1 MSGITEADQM
11 NIVLSYIEQ
20 IGPVSHQLESF
31 NNLINFG
38 FQKII
43 DETPDIAIDV
53 SEDEKYVVKFGQV
66 YIDNPC
72 IIEEDRLI
80 NYITPQEARNRDMFY
95 ESQISVDI
103 IEETY
108 IKGELETGKY
118 NTKIA
123 LGRVPIMLRSCKCN
137 LYNKTY
143 EEIISAGECENDY
156 GGYFIINGKER
167 VLVSQ
172 ERINYNHVYVFNQK
186 LASKWK
192 YIAEIRSMSDET
204 GHSVLVK
211 AQVDAECKN
220 VVFSL
225 PYVGEEIPAAVVF
238 KALGFLEDKEILKF
252 IGDDERL
259 YPIMKSMFRNSK
271 KWKTQEDAL
280 NYIGNFSLHVIPKER
295 RVSYAEQVLDN
306 EIFPHL
312 GVSTKFEKALLL
324 GHMLRKLL
332 YTFLE
337 IRPEDD
343 RDNISLKR
351 IETAGVLIGDLFRML
366 MKRLIENAK
375 KYLVKR
381 QDIVTVLSRL
391 NIITT
396 GIRHCF
402 STGNWGIQKNTYVRT
417 GVSQILSRLSY
428 SAFVSHLRRVIIP
441 IGKEGKNTKIRQLH
455 PSQIYFICPSETPE
469 GHSVGIVKNLAL
481 LSKITLGTPHIIAK
495 EVIERAI
502 DFTKTSDASIDDIG
516 TYTKIFLNGTIIG
529 YSDLP
534 REFVKNFK
542 NIRSQGLINKDV
554 GICYDDI
561 DNEVLIFTDEGR
573 FIRPLLTVDDEE
585 LKIKD
590 YKGETWDELIEN
602 NHITYVDSNEIE
614 ASVIATTPE
623 EVKSTGYDY
632 CEIHPST
639 MLGVCVGSIP
649 FPEHSQA
656 PRNCY
661 SSSQMKQAL
670 GSFALSMKNRTD
682 TVVHYM
688 HYPQKPLVKTHYN
701 AALKFDDMPS
711 GVNCVVAVLCTTGFN
726 QEDSVII
733 NKSAIQRGMFVTTVS
748 KTFSIEEKKKSGSS
762 FETIEIPPLDVRNKT
777 FNYNKLDLDGIIPE
791 GYPVFKGDVLV
802 GKTLTKVSKDDET
815 EQTDCSL
822 VVKSGEEGIVD
833 KVFITTKAEGY
844 RIIKI
849 RIRQMRI
856 PEVGDKFATREGQK
870 GTCGMVYNQE
880 DLPFTSDGMV
890 PDVIINPHAFPSRM
904 TINQLIESI
913 LGKKCALKGECGY
926 ATPFT
931 SHSDNPID
939 NISEELKSYGFERFG
954 NDDMYN
960 GMTGE
965 PIRAKVF
972 MGITFYQRLK
982 HLVMDKIHAR
992 SFGNVTVLSRQPLE
1006 GRSREG
1012 GLRCGEME
1020 RDALISHGVSGF
1032 LKERLFTMSDPYKIV
1047 VCDKCGAVYSNPD
1060 GCKNCRNDKFVSV
1073 NIPYACKLL
1082 LQELN
1087 AMNIKTTIIPK

>member
-1 MSGITEADQM
+1 MSVISESDQM

-20 IGPVSHQLESF
+20 IGPVSHQLDSF

-38 FQKII
+38 FQKVI
-43 DETPDIAIDV
+43 DETPDISIEV
-53 SEDEKYVVKFGQV
+53 SEDERYVVKFGQV
-66 YIDNPC
+66 YIDKPC
-72 IIEEDRLI
+72 VVEEDRTI
-80 NYITPQEARNRDMFY
+80 NYITPHEARNRDMFY
-95 ESQISVDI
+95 ESQLSVDI
-103 IEETY
+103 NEETY
-108 IKGELETGKY
+108 IKGELKT
-118 NTKIA
+118 TKLNPKVA
-123 LGRVPIMLRSCKCN
+123 LGRVPIMLKSCRCN
-137 LYNKTY
+137 LYGKSY
-143 EEIISAGECENDY
+143 DEVIALGECENDY

-172 ERINYNHVYVFNQK
+172 ERINYNQVYVFGQK
-186 LASKWK
+186 AALKWK
-192 YIAEIRSMSDET
+192 YVSEIRSMSDET
-204 GHSVLVK
+204 GHSVLVQAK
-211 AQVDAECKN
+211 IDYEGKN
-220 VVFSL
+220 IVFSL
-225 PYVGEEIPAAVVF
+225 PYVGEEIPVPVVF
-238 KALGFLEDKEILKF
+238 KALGFTEDEEILKL
-252 IGDDERL
+252 IGNDER
-259 YPIMKSMFRNSK
+259 IFSVMKSMFRNAK
-271 KWKTQEDAL
+271 KWKTKEDAL
-280 NYIGNFSLHVIPKER
+280 LHIGSFSLHVIPKDR

-312 GVSTKFEKALLL
+312 GVSTRFEKALLL
-324 GHMLRKLL
+324 GHMIRKLL
-332 YTFLE
+332 LTFVGV
-337 IRPEDD
+337 RPEDD
-343 RDNISLKR
+343 RDNVSLKR
-351 IETAGVLIGDLFRML
+351 IETAGVLISDLFRML
-366 MKRLIENAK
+366 MKRLVENAK
-375 KYLVKR
+375 KYLIKR
-381 QDIVTVLSRL
+381 QDIVTVISRL
-391 NIITT
+391 NIITS

-428 SAFVSHLRRVIIP
+428 SGFVSHLRRVIIP

-469 GHSVGIVKNLAL
+469 GHSVGIVKNMAL
-481 LSKITLGTPHIIAK
+481 MSRITLGTPHLITK
-495 EVIERAI
+495 NVIEKTIKFIKLKDISI
-502 DFTKTSDASIDDIG
+502 DQVAHFTKV
-516 TYTKIFLNGTIIG
+516 FLNGIIIG
-529 YSDLP
+529 YTNTPQDFI
-534 REFVKNFK
+534 REFKWV
-542 NIRSQGLINKDV
+542 RSEGLINRDV
-554 GICYDDI
+554 SVSYDDI
-561 DNEVLIFTDEGR
+561 DNEILVFSDEGR
-573 FIRPLLTVDDEE
+573 FIRPLFTVENDS
-585 LKIKD
+585 LKITS
-590 YKGETWDELIEN
+590 YNNETWDELIEN
-602 NHITYVDSNEIE
+602 NSITYADSNEIE
-614 ASVIATTPE
+614 TSVIATVPE
-623 EVKSTGYDY
+623 EVSSGEYNY

-670 GSFALSMKNRTD
+670 GSFALSMKHRTD

-688 HYPQKPLVKTHYN
+688 HYPQKPLIKTHYN
-701 AALKFDDMPS
+701 KALNFDNMPS

-726 QEDSVII
+726 QEDSIMI
-733 NKSAIQRGMFVTTVS
+733 NKSAIQRGMFVTTVT
-748 KTFSIEEKKKSGSS
+748 KTFSTEEKNKSGNS
-762 FETIEIPPLDVRNKT
+762 FETIQIPSLDVRNKT
-777 FNYNKLDLDGIIPE
+777 YNYNKLDTDGIIPE
-791 GYPVFKGDVLV
+791 GFPVFKGDVLV

-815 EQTDCSL
+815 EQIDCSL

-833 KVFITTKAEGY
+833 KVFITTKSEGY
-844 RIIKI
+844 RMIKI

-870 GTCGMVYNQE
+870 GTCGMIYNQE
-880 DLPFTSDGMV
+880 DLPFTGDGIV

-904 TINQLIESI
+904 TINQLIES
-913 LGKKCALKGECGY
+913 LMGKNCALKGKSGY

-931 SHSDNPID
+931 SHSNNPLDVIA
-939 NISEELKSYGFERFG
+939 EELQTSGFERFG
-954 NDDMYN
+954 NDEMYN

-972 MGITFYQRLK
+972 MGVTFYQRLK

-1032 LKERLFTMSDPYKIV
+1032 LKERLFSMSDPYKMAL
-1047 VCDKCGAVYSNPD
+1047 CEKCGSVYSNPD
-1060 GCKNCRNDKFVSV
+1060 CCKTCKGDKFVSV

>member
-1 MSGITEADQM
+1 MSGITENDQM

-20 IGPVSHQLESF
+20 IGPVSHQLDSF

-43 DETPDIAIDV
+43 DETPDISIDV
-53 SEDEKYVVKFGQV
+53 NENEKYVVKFGQV
-66 YIDNPC
+66 YIDKPC
-72 IIEEDRLI
+72 VIEEDRSI
-80 NYITPQEARNRDMFY
+80 NYITPHEARNRDMFY
-95 ESQISVDI
+95 ESQISVDVN
-103 IEETY
+103 EETY
-108 IKGELETGKY
+108 VKGQLESVKTNPKICLGK
-118 NTKIA
+118 I
-123 LGRVPIMLRSCKCN
+123 PIMLRSCICN
-137 LYNKTY
+137 LYGKTN
-143 EEIISAGECENDY
+143 EEIIEAGECENDY

-172 ERINYNHVYVFNQK
+172 ERINYNHVYVFGQK
-186 LASKWK
+186 AASKWK
-192 YIAEIRSMSDET
+192 YITEIRSMSDET
-204 GHSVLVK
+204 GHSVLVQAK
-211 AQVDAECKN
+211 IDQEGKN
-220 VVFSL
+220 IVFSL
-225 PYVGEEIPAAVVF
+225 PYVAEEVQVPVVF
-238 KALGFLEDKEILKF
+238 KALGFLEDDEILKL
-252 IGDDERL
+252 IGDDERI
-259 YPIMKSMFRNSK
+259 YPILKSMFRNSK

-280 NYIGNFSLHVIPKER
+280 SYIGNYSLHVIPKDR
-295 RVSYAEQVLDN
+295 KVSYAEQVLDN

-312 GVSTKFEKALLL
+312 GVSTKLEKALLL
-324 GHMLRKLL
+324 GHMVRKLI
-332 YTFLE
+332 YTFIG

-366 MKRLIENAK
+366 MKRFVENAK
-375 KYLVKR
+375 KYLIKR
-381 QDIVTVLSRL
+381 QDIVTVISRL
-391 NIITT
+391 NIITS

-428 SAFVSHLRRVIIP
+428 SGFVSHLRRVIIP

-481 LSKITLGTPHIIAK
+481 LSKITLGTSPFITRNITEK
-495 EVIERAI
+495 TIEFIKIR
-502 DFTKTSDASIDDIG
+502 DASIEQISKF
-516 TYTKIFLNGTIIG
+516 TKILLNGIIIG
-529 YSDLP
+529 YTNNPDK
-534 REFVKNFK
+534 FIKDFK
-542 NIRSQGLINKDV
+542 EIRSSELINKEV
-554 GICYDDI
+554 GVCYDDI
-561 DNEVLIFTDEGR
+561 DNEVLILCDEGR
-573 FIRPLLTVDDEE
+573 FIRPLLTVNGDK
-585 LKIKD
+585 LKIQD
-590 YKGETWDELIEN
+590 YN
-602 NHITYVDSNEIE
+602 NESWEDLVSNNSITYVDSNEIE
-614 ASVIATTPE
+614 SSVIATTIE
-623 EVKSTGYDY
+623 DVKNAGYDY
-632 CEIHPST
+632 CEMHPST

-688 HYPQKPLVKTHYN
+688 HYPQKPLIKTHYN
-701 AALKFDDMPS
+701 EALKFDAMPS

-726 QEDSVII
+726 QEDSIMI
-733 NKSAIQRGMFVTTVS
+733 NKSAIQRGMFITTV
-748 KTFSIEEKKKSGSS
+748 TRTYTIEEKNKSGSS
-762 FETIEIPPLDVRNKT
+762 FETIQIPPLDVRNKT
-777 FNYNKLDLDGIIPE
+777 FNYNKLDFDGIIPE

-802 GKTLTKVSKDDET
+802 GKTLTKVSKEDEK
-815 EQTDCSL
+815 EYTDCSL

-833 KVFITTKAEGY
+833 KVFITSKCEGY
-844 RIIKI
+844 RMIKI

-880 DLPFTSDGMV
+880 DLPFTGDGIV

-904 TINQLIESI
+904 TINQLIES
-913 LGKKCALKGECGY
+913 LMGKNCALKGKHGY

-931 SHSDNPID
+931 SHSDNPLD
-939 NISEELKSYGFERFG
+939 VLSEELKSSGFERFG
-954 NDDMYN
+954 NDEMYN

-972 MGITFYQRLK
+972 MGITYYQRLK

-1032 LKERLFTMSDPYKIV
+1032 LKERLFSMSDPYKV
-1047 VCDKCGAVYSNPD
+1047 ALCEKCGTILSNPD
-1060 GCKNCRNDKFVSV
+1060 NCTSCKSDKFVSV